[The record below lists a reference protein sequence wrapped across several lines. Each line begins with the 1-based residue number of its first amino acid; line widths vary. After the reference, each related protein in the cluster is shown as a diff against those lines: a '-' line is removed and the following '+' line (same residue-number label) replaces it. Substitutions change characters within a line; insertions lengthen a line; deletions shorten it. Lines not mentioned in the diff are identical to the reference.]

1 MLESQTVRDE
11 ALWSLDGRGFPASGN
26 HLDTLRALV
35 SVQDPVFDCL
45 PLHFCGPRDSAAGA
59 NVAEVTGSERLL
71 ALAVSGKLLY
81 AQLRWLDAVLDG
93 PENPPHSI
101 VHQVNEA
108 LVDLIQDRMV
118 RGAADPPSALR
129 VLSKLYARYSA
140 SAVLDATY
148 SGTAC
153 ARFGFDD
160 YVAQAKARAAPV
172 RAPVDAV
179 LAESGA
185 SPQTRYNAAESF
197 ELFTVGL
204 QFYDDALDAEEDFRD
219 RRPSWLVCA
228 TLGDPSNREIADA
241 EPDRFYEKALTG
253 GFVSE
258 SLRAAEQH
266 FKASYSLAEPR
277 FPSWAEFQRQYSTD
291 AAALR
296 EQYDDLISSAT

>member
-1 MLESQTVRDE
+1 MLESRTVRDE
-11 ALWSLDGRGFPASGN
+11 ALDSLDGCTFPASGN

-45 PLHFCGPRDSAAGA
+45 PLHFCGPRDSGTGA
-59 NVAEVTGSERLL
+59 IVAEGTGSERIL
-71 ALAVSGKLLY
+71 ALAISGKLLY

-93 PENPPHSI
+93 PDNTPHST

-118 RGAADPPSALR
+118 QGAADPPSALR
-129 VLSKLYARYSA
+129 ALSKLYARYSA

-148 SGTAC
+148 SGTVC
-153 ARFGFDD
+153 AQFGFDD

-172 RAPVDAV
+172 RAPVDVV
-179 LAESGA
+179 LAEPGVSSG
-185 SPQTRYNAAESF
+185 TRSDAAESF

-228 TLGDPSNREIADA
+228 TLKDPSNREFADA
-241 EPDRFYEKALTG
+241 EPGKFYEKALTG

-258 SLRAAEQH
+258 SLRAAEQY
-266 FKASYSLAEPR
+266 FEASYAVAETR